1 MTLNH
6 RKYTDGTNGY
16 RPGALNV
23 QVNGIQ
29 IEDLYQEWA
38 ARGRECETLRRAN
51 TEFAEQLREQ
61 GKLIKELK
69 ENKNE
74 AEWLFFTR
82 PEQSWVVA
90 CSHCDYT
97 VATRTPY
104 CPHCG
109 AKMKGDND

>member
-38 ARGRECETLRRAN
+38 ARGRECETLRAN
-51 TEFAEQLREQ
+51 NERMKEQLREQ
-61 GKLIKELK
+61 GKLIAELK
-69 ENKNE
+69 EKLFQ
-74 AEWLFFTR
+74 AE
-82 PEQSWVVA
+82 
-90 CSHCDYT
+90 
-97 VATRTPY
+97 
-104 CPHCG
+104 
-109 AKMKGDND
+109 N

>member
-6 RKYTDGTNGY
+6 RKYTEGTNGY

-38 ARGRECETLRRAN
+38 ARGRECEELRAKNERMKA
-51 TEFAEQLREQ
+51 QLIEQ
-61 GKLIKELK
+61 GKVIAGLK

-74 AEWLFFTR
+74 AKWLSFTR
-82 PEQSWVVA
+82 PEQAWVMA

-97 VATRTPY
+97 VATCTPY
-104 CPHCG
+104 CPNCG